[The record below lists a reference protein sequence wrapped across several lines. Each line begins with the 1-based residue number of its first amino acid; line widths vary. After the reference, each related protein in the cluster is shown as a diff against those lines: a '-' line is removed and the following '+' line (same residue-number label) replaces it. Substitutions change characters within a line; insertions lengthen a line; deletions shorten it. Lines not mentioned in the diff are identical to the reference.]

1 MTQDILQRYK
11 KAEMPI
17 PKTMLAWP
25 LYGAGFENLGRN
37 GQPVEVP
44 VPEYGPDELL
54 VRHDACG
61 LCFSDIKIIRAGG
74 DHPRL
79 YGRDLAKD
87 PIVQGHEVALTVVGV
102 GEHLRDRFRVGDRFV
117 VQADIYYQGK
127 NLAYGYMFV
136 GGLAQ
141 YAVVGKEI
149 LEGDEGCYLIPVDA
163 EAGHAEVALTEPWAC
178 VEAAYSV
185 EPRTGVK
192 EGGLVWILGAG
203 GGDYRLD
210 GPFHP
215 RKVIASRSPSGLS
228 RILRELAG
236 ARGFELVETESQDH
250 SALWQVHT
258 DQKGFDDIIILGH
271 DHPEIVEAAQN
282 YLARGGILNI
292 VASQPLERKVSVDIG
307 RIHYD
312 GLAHVGSSG
321 PEILAS
327 YGRNTRAELKPG
339 GLAWFLG
346 AAGPMGHMHLQR
358 AIEMPDGPR
367 KIVATNLR
375 SGRIVELE
383 AKFGARARPDRFS
396 KTCQA
401 CELVCL
407 TQEAMGREAY
417 QERLWEETEGRGFD
431 DIVVLAPSVEA
442 IEMAADYLA
451 PGGVM
456 NIFAGLPR
464 GTKAQLD
471 LSRVYA
477 ADVRFIG
484 TSGSRIKDL
493 QQVLE
498 KARTGALNPNRS
510 VAAISGIGGAW
521 EGLKAVQEGRFTGKI
536 VVYPQI
542 ENLGLTPLAELKDRL
557 PAVYARLEDGEWW
570 TKEAEDEL
578 LRELLRG
585 GVASGEAVGEA
596 E

>member
-11 KAEMPI
+11 KAAGPI

-44 VPEYGPDELL
+44 VPTYGPDELL

-61 LCFSDIKIIRAGG
+61 LCFSDIKIIRVGG

-102 GEHLRDRFRVGDRFV
+102 GENLRDRFRVGDRFV

-178 VEAAYSV
+178 VEAAYSAQYR
-185 EPRTGVK
+185 PMVK
-192 EGGLVWILGAG
+192 EGGLVWMVGAG
-203 GGDYRLD
+203 VGDYRLD

-215 RKVIASRSPSGLS
+215 RKVIASHLPPGL
-228 RILRELAG
+228 RKALRELAE
-236 ARGFELVETESQDH
+236 ARGFELVETEGRDH
-250 SALWQVHT
+250 NALWQTHT
-258 DQKGFDDIIILGH
+258 GQKGFDDIIVLGH
-271 DHPEIVEAAQN
+271 DHPDIVEAAQN
-282 YLARGGILNI
+282 YLAKGGILNI
-292 VASQPLERKVSVDIG
+292 VASRPLERKVAVDIG

-327 YGRNTRAELKPG
+327 YSRNTRAELKPG
-339 GLAWFLG
+339 GLVWFLG
-346 AAGPMGHMHLQR
+346 AGGPMGHMHLQR
-358 AIEMPDGPR
+358 AMEMPNGPR
-367 KIVATNLR
+367 KIVASNLR
-375 SGRIVELE
+375 SGRLAELE
-383 AKFGARARPDRFS
+383 AKFGA
-396 KTCQA
+396 QA
-401 CELVCL
+401 KRRGIELICL
-407 TQEAMGREAY
+407 TQEAMGDEAY
-417 QERLWEETEGRGFD
+417 YERLWAETGGRGFD

-442 IEMAADYLA
+442 VEVAAEYLA

-471 LSRVYA
+471 LSRVCA

-493 QQVLE
+493 QQVLQ

-542 ENLGLTPLAELKDRL
+542 ENLGLTPLSELKDRL
-557 PAVYARLEDGEWW
+557 PAIYARLEDGKWW
-570 TKEAEDEL
+570 TKEAEEEL
-578 LRELLRG
+578 LQELLPKD
-585 GVASGEAVGEA
+585 
-596 E
+596 